1 MSWELEHLK
10 RRGWNHRAGSPVAIF
25 GFVLGLLAMSTTV
38 GLYFWLL
45 AWIAPLV
52 LVVLFVI
59 ASLFA
64 SKYSERLRYLAD
76 GSLAA
81 TLFGVVFAVV
91 GAIALAN

>member
-10 RRGWNHRAGSPVAIF
+10 RRGWNHRAGSPFALF

-38 GLYFWLL
+38 GVYLWLL

-52 LVVLFVI
+52 LAVLFVI
-59 ASLFA
+59 TSLFA
-64 SKYSERLRYLAD
+64 RKYSERLTFLAD
-76 GSLAA
+76 GALSA